1 MWRKHSQ
8 QKTAT
13 HRTVRFCSGKH
24 REGELNR
31 SGLLYSSVLGAYNT
45 GCSSGAVAEYLSLCH
60 AWRSLKPFL
69 NIRVLTAEA
78 GREEI
83 QERSAS
89 RVRDASL
96 ASITLMTHCW
106 GTAAPWEKWW
116 MDDRNKGGGGGET
129 QFRKPEHR
137 CSINAFWQVLPFG
150 ESKGSCGPGNKKG
163 VKKKKEKKIR
173 FTFWR
178 ESICQVQAD
187 MQKVWSK
194 RGSPPPPPPYF
205 HMIPRS
211 VYNKNSSSIQCW
223 YCTTEKINR
232 TDVKTD
238 LSPPVSL
245 SCVTLAQRI
254 CFFVEIFFF
263 PQKYQIKFCT
273 AVPTH
278 THTHTHCNA
287 ATQMTSA
294 THDVC
299 AAAVQA
305 AKGTTGLFS
314 REAVNPF
321 TFMWQPD
328 VKCNSFHIK
337 WL

>member
-31 SGLLYSSVLGAYNT
+31 SWLLYSSVLGAYNT

-78 GREEI
+78 GREKI

-163 VKKKKEKKIR
+163 VKKKKKKKKSGLHFEER
-173 FTFWR
+173 A
-178 ESICQVQAD
+178 SAKSKQICKKCEA
-187 MQKVWSK
+187 
-194 RGSPPPPPPYF
+194 RGDYPSPPSPLLSHDPP
-205 HMIPRS
+205 
-211 VYNKNSSSIQCW
+211 
-223 YCTTEKINR
+223 
-232 TDVKTD
+232 
-238 LSPPVSL
+238 
-245 SCVTLAQRI
+245 
-254 CFFVEIFFF
+254 
-263 PQKYQIKFCT
+263 FCL
-273 AVPTH
+273 
-278 THTHTHCNA
+278 
-287 ATQMTSA
+287 Q
-294 THDVC
+294 
-299 AAAVQA
+299 
-305 AKGTTGLFS
+305 
-314 REAVNPF
+314 
-321 TFMWQPD
+321 
-328 VKCNSFHIK
+328 
-337 WL
+337 